1 MKMNFCVPN
10 KKQYWRS
17 TKMLSLYLSMIE
29 DPVDKLQFEDLFE
42 KYNLEIMRYAMALTR
57 NHQDAEDICQN
68 VWMKIA
74 NHFDTIKVKDDEK
87 IKAYIVKTT
96 KNEAFDFFNK
106 NKKRRFMSDENLEN
120 LEINSNSFDSV
131 LMAVCQ
137 RETVDTIY
145 NCINSLDEKY
155 RDVLDFYYINQSSP
169 KDIAE
174 FLNIDVRTARKRIE
188 RGRAMLI
195 NMLIKKGE
203 GNGNQI

>member
-1 MKMNFCVPN
+1 
-10 KKQYWRS
+10 
-17 TKMLSLYLSMIE
+17 MIE

-68 VWMKIA
+68 VWMIII
-74 NHFDTIKVKDDEK
+74 NHFDAIKVRDNEK

-96 KNEAFDFFNK
+96 KKEAFDFFNK
-106 NKKRRFMSDENLEN
+106 NKKRQFMSDENLDN
-120 LEINSNSFDSV
+120 LDMNSNSFDSV

-145 NCINSLDEKY
+145 KCINSLDEKY

-169 KDIAE
+169 KDIAA
-174 FLNIDVRTARKRIE
+174 FLCIDVKTARKRIE

-195 NMLIKKGE
+195 NMLINKGE

>member
-1 MKMNFCVPN
+1 
-10 KKQYWRS
+10 
-17 TKMLSLYLSMIE
+17 MLSLYLSMIE

-42 KYNLEIMRYAMALTR
+42 KYNLEIMRYAMALTG

-68 VWMKIA
+68 VWMIII
-74 NHFDTIKVKDDEK
+74 NHFDAIKVRENEK

-96 KNEAFDFFNK
+96 KNEAIDFLNK
-106 NKKRRFMSDENLEN
+106 NKKRQFMSDENIDN
-120 LEINSNSFDSV
+120 LDINPNSFDSV

-145 NCINSLDEKY
+145 KCINSLDEKY

-169 KDIAE
+169 KDIAA
-174 FLNIDVRTARKRIE
+174 FLCIDLKTARKRIE

-195 NMLIKKGE
+195 SMLIKRGE
-203 GNGNQI
+203 GNVDQI